1 MKTGTTRRIWQLAW
15 PAILTN
21 LLQSTVGLVGVG
33 IVGRRLGP
41 DAVAATGI
49 GNRIFFFQ
57 QVVLMAVTAGTTA
70 LVARAWGA
78 GDRAEAERV
87 TRTSLWLSLGLA
99 LSLAAPSLVFADA
112 LAGIFR
118 LDPGTHELTATFI
131 RWISLSTPFL
141 AASFVLGTSLRA
153 AGDTLTPLGLGALT
167 MSVNIVALYALV
179 FGELGFP
186 ALGVKGAA
194 IAADVALAVGGLA
207 TVALWLRG
215 RLLIGVGPPGGD
227 LEPDRVRRLLRIGTP
242 AGLEQ
247 AAFQLGF
254 TTFIWIVALYGNAA
268 NAAYQIGVQIL
279 SFSFLVG
286 FGFSIAASTLVG
298 QNLGAGDPLAA
309 ERSGWRAMW
318 LAVGVMVVFGTGII
332 VFAEPIARVLIEDDE
347 VVRLAVVFIRLLGS
361 VQALMAIEF
370 TLGGALRGAGDT
382 RFPLFVVLAG
392 MVVMR
397 LGTAV
402 TLRALGFTVE
412 WIYAALLADYLV
424 KGAMLIWRFRSGRW
438 KTVLAREP
446 VSATEPIEPAQA

>member
-1 MKTGTTRRIWQLAW
+1 MSTGTTRRIWQLAW

-21 LLQSTVGLVGVG
+21 LLQSTVGVVSVI
-33 IVGRRLGP
+33 IVGRLGP

-70 LVARAWGA
+70 LVSRAWGA
-78 GDRAEAERV
+78 GDKAEAERV
-87 TRTSLWLSLGLA
+87 TRTSLWLALGLA
-99 LSLAAPSLVFADA
+99 IAFAVPSATFSDA

-118 LDPGTHELTATFI
+118 LDPRTHELTATFI
-131 RWISLSTPFL
+131 RWVSLSTPFL
-141 AASFVLGTSLRA
+141 AASFVIGAALRA

-167 MSVNIVALYALV
+167 MTVNIAAFYTLV
-179 FGELGFP
+179 FGAFGFP
-186 ALGVKGAA
+186 SLGVKGAA
-194 IAADVALAVGGLA
+194 IANVIGLAVGGLA
-207 TVALWLRG
+207 TAALWLRG
-215 RLLIGVGPPGGD
+215 RLLIAPGPPGGD
-227 LEPDRVRRLLRIGTP
+227 FEPTRVRRLLRIGTP

-298 QNLGAGDPLAA
+298 QHLGADDPEGA

-318 LAVGVMVVFGTGII
+318 LAIGVMVVFGTAII
-332 VFAEPIARVLIEDDE
+332 VFAEPIARRMIADPE
-347 VVRLAVVFIRLLGS
+347 VVRLSVVFIRLLGS

-370 TLGGALRGAGDT
+370 TIGGALRGAGDT

-402 TLRALGFTVE
+402 TLHALGFSVE
-412 WIYAALLADYLV
+412 WIYAALLADYVV
-424 KGAMLIWRFRSGRW
+424 KGAMLIARFRSGRW
-438 KTVLAREP
+438 KTVLPREAAP
-446 VSATEPIEPAQA
+446 ITELIEPSEA